1 MDLLNHG
8 LKAKEAAMID
18 QQKGQFWYT
27 GIDTVEVMYDMFLI
41 WHKNICS
48 IFTDMSDPVKEWR
61 SGVKSPH
68 HYNLENNIF
77 QV

>member
-41 WHKNICS
+41 
-48 IFTDMSDPVKEWR
+48 
-61 SGVKSPH
+61 
-68 HYNLENNIF
+68 
-77 QV
+77 